1 MAVNI
6 DIDNIATDLNN
17 KADRDLTNT
26 VGALSSSAKE
36 YFTKIS
42 LPSDKYVDLTLG
54 ASGTSYTAPADG
66 YVYLMMK
73 LSSVGSRF
81 FINSSPPGSDSIYG
95 TLITQAAQA
104 NLAQILPV
112 KKGASFTVGYDA
124 YISDST
130 GPRFRFIYA
139 VGSESEV

>member
-17 KADRDLTNT
+17 KADKDLTNT

-42 LPSDKYVDLTLG
+42 LPSSKYINLTLG
-54 ASGTSYTAPADG
+54 ASGTTYTAPANG
-66 YVYLMMK
+66 YFYINKVAGV
-73 LSSVGSRF
+73 SSHTY
-81 FINSSPPGSDSIYG
+81 IDLQNSTSGFSCRSNSITS
-95 TLITQAAQA
+95 TLTTQAV
-104 NLAQILPV
+104 LLPV
-112 KKGASFTVGYDA
+112 RKNDIAKVTYNVEGTTNSFK
-124 YISDST
+124 
-130 GPRFRFIYA
+130 FIYA

>member
-17 KADRDLTNT
+17 KADKDLTNS

-54 ASGTSYTAPADG
+54 ASGATYTAPANG
-66 YVYLMMK
+66 WFYFRGKGSAANSYVAFYY
-73 LSSVGSRF
+73 VGSSLLGAKGLGEGTAGVANISIQVAKGQQVVATYANINTSGDT
-81 FINSSPPGSDSIYG
+81 FI
-95 TLITQAAQA
+95 
-104 NLAQILPV
+104 
-112 KKGASFTVGYDA
+112 
-124 YISDST
+124 
-130 GPRFRFIYA
+130 RFIYA

>member
-1 MAVNI
+1 MSVNI

-17 KADRDLTNT
+17 KADKDLTNS

-66 YVYLMMK
+66 YFQLTKRASGAIQSVSLWNSTI
-73 LSSVGSRF
+73 SSFGIRTSVPSGE
-81 FINSSPPGSDSIYG
+81 N
-95 TLITQAAQA
+95 AACF
-104 NLAQILPV
+104 LPV
-112 KKGASFTVGYDA
+112 KKGDICSVTYATSGET
-124 YISDST
+124 IT
-130 GPRFRFIYA
+130 FRFYYTQGEI
-139 VGSESEV
+139 